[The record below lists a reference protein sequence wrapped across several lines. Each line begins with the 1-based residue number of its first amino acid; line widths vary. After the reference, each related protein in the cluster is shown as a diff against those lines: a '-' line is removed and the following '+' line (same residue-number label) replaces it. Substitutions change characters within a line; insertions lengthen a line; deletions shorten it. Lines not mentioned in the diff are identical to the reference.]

1 MASFSFDL
9 TNEDTNI
16 NGSGSSEA
24 SDSRNGGLDCQ
35 GDARF
40 KTSSCSRISIVV
52 DLIDDEYV
60 FFTEVSNVRDLGH
73 LRKLI
78 DIWQA
83 HCASLREEFSA
94 VEPFSLD

>member
-16 NGSGSSEA
+16 NGSWSSEA
-24 SDSRNGGLDCQ
+24 SDSMNGGLDCQ